1 MPFIPTDYSQIQKQ
15 IKSEKENYYWGG
27 YYKSGVYGST
37 PTQKKMFSG
46 RILPAFDYSLSMA
59 DTTFQT
65 SWAPYRNKDNIDP
78 ETNQPVL
85 NAFFAVVSAYSW
97 FGNKQVSFLS
107 PSTLRFTHNINRGP
121 ELIDPLQDIRNFAK
135 KHEDPAI
142 RAMTERPAN
151 NKEAK
156 IILPYPSRRYVFN
169 FYGTAGTDRN
179 QRNYLIDVSPKA
191 FEDLAGKLSEW
202 RPAHEHPLDPNW
214 PNYLYGDITDPN
226 NGIMVDT
233 VSIPSNPQPFNG
245 FVFTSGSH
253 KSTKGVR
260 QSPVPVEALAG
271 RYHLYGDNSAFKILS
286 AQEIVDFLVEDG
298 SVPYHLIQEVCS
310 NYANVPAQ
318 PSKAKVFAGDDND
331 EENEYMPAMV
341 TPFTNPSTR
350 AYTNNLPKTPDSS
363 PPWSAPTPAPM
374 PAAPAAQK
382 KFWVLANGQK
392 YSDST
397 LEEKQVQSII
407 MGNPEK
413 IFMVCAENTTTW
425 MAAIDAGFSVP
436 PKPQQMPAPPV
447 PAAPPAMPTMPSFPS
462 FPSPSVAPAA
472 PPMVQVTPAE
482 ANEINKLSKE
492 EQDRFQ
498 LLQDKFK
505 ADNISAGELS
515 EYISFVHRMEKP

>member
-1 MPFIPTDYSQIQKQ
+1 
-15 IKSEKENYYWGG
+15 
-27 YYKSGVYGST
+27 
-37 PTQKKMFSG
+37 
-46 RILPAFDYSLSMA
+46 
-59 DTTFQT
+59 
-65 SWAPYRNKDNIDP
+65 
-78 ETNQPVL
+78 
-85 NAFFAVVSAYSW
+85 
-97 FGNKQVSFLS
+97 
-107 PSTLRFTHNINRGP
+107 
-121 ELIDPLQDIRNFAK
+121 
-135 KHEDPAI
+135 
-142 RAMTERPAN
+142 
-151 NKEAK
+151 
-156 IILPYPSRRYVFN
+156 
-169 FYGTAGTDRN
+169 
-179 QRNYLIDVSPKA
+179 
-191 FEDLAGKLSEW
+191 
-202 RPAHEHPLDPNW
+202 
-214 PNYLYGDITDPN
+214 
-226 NGIMVDT
+226 MVDT

-350 AYTNNLPKTPDSS
+350 AYTNNLPKAPDSS
-363 PPWSAPTPAPM
+363 PPWSAPTPAPI

-392 YSDST
+392 YADTT